1 MTVRRLRVGSGRS
14 LLGALAL
21 LLLVLF
27 ATGCGSDTVSKGS
40 VASVNGDDITQ
51 GEFDHWRGTVA
62 KSQSQPQPG
71 QPPAATPDPPT
82 FQRCVAGKAAQP
94 LPKGAPKPNPAQL
107 KAQCQ
112 RDNVQLNRQV
122 LQFLINARWI
132 QQEADDRS
140 INVPDAQVR
149 KSFDDQKRQAFP
161 DDRKYQQFLAQ
172 SGQSEQDILYRLK
185 LDLLVNE
192 VQKKIVEGK
201 GTVNNE
207 QIKRFYDKN
216 RAQFG
221 KQTLPQATEQIRQT
235 LRAQGEQQALRDFVG
250 KFEKTHREQ
259 TVCTPQ
265 LLVSECKNGPKPP
278 PQPPAGA
285 TGNGAPPPGA
295 TGSGG
300 PPPGAT
306 GAPPSGGAPTGTPG
320 RPPSG
325 K

>member
-1 MTVRRLRVGSGRS
+1 MTVRRLRVGPGRS
-14 LLGALAL
+14 LLGALVL
-21 LLLVLF
+21 LLLVLV
-27 ATGCGSDTVSKGS
+27 AAGCGGDDVPEGS

-51 GEFDHWRGTVA
+51 AEFDHWRGTVA

-71 QPPAATPDPPT
+71 MPPQATPDPPT
-82 FQRCVAGKAAQP
+82 FQRCVAAKASQP

-107 KAQCQ
+107 KDQCK
-112 RDNVQLNRQV
+112 RDNDQLQRQV
-122 LQFLINARWI
+122 LQFLVNARWI
-132 QQEADDRS
+132 QQEAEDRD
-140 INVPDAQVR
+140 IDVPDAQVR

-161 DDRKYQQFLAQ
+161 DDRKYREFLAQ
-172 SGQSEQDILYRLK
+172 SGQSEQDILFRLK

-201 GTVNNE
+201 GTVNQE

-235 LRAQGEQQALRDFVG
+235 LRAQGEQAALRDFVG
-250 KFEKTHREQ
+250 KFEKEHRDQ
-259 TVCTPQ
+259 TVCAPTH
-265 LLVSECKNGPKPP
+265 LVPECKNGPKPP
-278 PQPPAGA
+278 PQPPAAPAGTGA
-285 TGNGAPPPGA
+285 QPGA
-295 TGSGG
+295 
-300 PPPGAT
+300 
-306 GAPPSGGAPTGTPG
+306 APAPSGGAPTGTPG